1 MIMQKNEQ
9 ALAVLHSRYYEP
21 LCAAAYK
28 KIPDEPLVE
37 EMVQDVFVAVWEK
50 SAFLDVDGDIKNY
63 LYATLRNKVLYEL
76 RSRVAKTALKAMHL
90 PFRERS
96 DTDVSDLLQAKEL
109 EQRLHA
115 VIEELS
121 PQSRE
126 AFKLSRF
133 DQLPYKLI
141 AARLNVSVGTVEKH
155 ISKALRILRKELSE
169 TDYLLLIGLVLSGIS
184 LTSADNAHLLLV
196 GL

>member
-1 MIMQKNEQ
+1 
-9 ALAVLHSRYYEP
+9 
-21 LCAAAYK
+21 
-28 KIPDEPLVE
+28 
-37 EMVQDVFVAVWEK
+37 
-50 SAFLDVDGDIKNY
+50 
-63 LYATLRNKVLYEL
+63 
-76 RSRVAKTALKAMHL
+76 VAKTALNAMHL

-141 AARLNVSVGTVEKH
+141 AARLNVSVGTVERH

-184 LTSADNAHLLLV
+184 LNSTDNAHLLLNSM
-196 GL
+196 